1 MTTQLHRAKHG
12 IITDAMRAAATD
24 ERLDPEFVRAEIAA
38 GRMIIP
44 ANVNHANVKPTA
56 VGAATRC
63 KINANIGNSAMASSI
78 DDELAKLDVAI
89 KYGADAVMDLS
100 TGDAVDAIRTAII
113 ERSRVPVGTV
123 PIYEAAQGIERIE
136 DLTVDAFF
144 NVIEKHARQGVDFI
158 TVHCGLL
165 KEHVPLAMK
174 RVTGIVSRGGALTAK
189 WMQENDE
196 ENPLY
201 ANFDRLLDI
210 CGRYDL
216 CLSLGDGL
224 RPGSLA
230 DASDEAQFAE
240 LEVLGDLTRQARA
253 RDVQVMVE
261 GPGHI
266 PFDQIEMN
274 VKRQIEACD
283 GAPFYVLG
291 PLVTDIAAGYDHITS
306 AIGGT
311 MAAYAGAAML
321 CYVTPKEHL
330 GLPTADDVRRGVVA
344 HRIAAHAADIALGK
358 SGARERDDRISR
370 ARFSLD
376 WEAQYRE
383 MLDPDRA
390 REYYA
395 SSRPESQPG
404 TSEVCSMCG
413 PNFCAMKISSKLSKL
428 KCC

>member
-1 MTTQLHRAKHG
+1 MTEIKTQLHHAKRG
-12 IITDAMRAAATD
+12 IVTDAMRAAAAD
-24 ERLDPEFVRAEIAA
+24 ERLDADFVRAEIAT

-44 ANVNHANVKPTA
+44 ANMNHSDVKPTA
-56 VGAATRC
+56 VGSAARC
-63 KINANIGNSAMASSI
+63 KINANIGNSSMASSI
-78 DDELAKLDVAI
+78 HCEIEKLDVAMR
-89 KYGADAVMDLS
+89 YGADAVMDLS
-100 TGDAVDAIRTAII
+100 TGDAVDDIRAAIV
-113 ERSRVPVGTV
+113 ERSTLPVGTV
-123 PIYEAAQGIERIE
+123 PIYEAAQGVERIE
-136 DLTVDAFF
+136 DLAVGSFF
-144 NVIEKHARQGVDFI
+144 DIIEKHARQGVDFV

-165 KEHVPLAMK
+165 KEHVPLAAK
-174 RVTGIVSRGGALTAK
+174 RITGIVSRGGALTAR
-189 WMQENDE
+189 WMEKNGE

-210 CGRYDL
+210 CERYDL

-240 LEVLGDLTRQARA
+240 LEVLGNLTKRARE

-311 MAAYAGAAML
+311 MAAYSGAAML

-358 SGARERDDRISR
+358 PGARERDDRISR
-370 ARFSLD
+370 ARFALD
-376 WEAQYRE
+376 WEAQYGE

-395 SSRPESQPG
+395 SSRPEPRRG
-404 TSEVCSMCG
+404 DSEACSMCG
-413 PNFCAMKISSKLSKL
+413 PNFCAMKISKQLS
-428 KCC
+428 